1 MPNHAY
7 SLDLHTSFFELR
19 DIPLQHEK
27 ECLRE
32 EVHKGVPGYY
42 AYNIDLYSFSANINL
57 KNSEL
62 YQQKMIDKQID
73 VDMKVIFNQEVLR
86 DFNMEYREIDR
97 KKFVDAVD
105 KTEIKTTLDF
115 SNTFSL
121 TQPQNTFY
129 LTSDKKTTAQFNVQ
143 DFNLYSEPLNNI
155 LEVIIDNQN
164 PTKIKN
170 INFKLKYQIDG
181 TGDWHEFSEQLP
193 DQIIN
198 NNHFII
204 SLNNSYE
211 FDIEKKEIH
220 KTVSNNRKGIFIP
233 MNAAGFL
240 SFDFE
245 LENNAIL
252 RSVTLEKE
260 FSFNNTYY
268 QNSVQAIRLQLSD
281 EKIAQYMEVSYGK

>member
-1 MPNHAY
+1 
-7 SLDLHTSFFELR
+7 
-19 DIPLQHEK
+19 
-27 ECLRE
+27 
-32 EVHKGVPGYY
+32 
-42 AYNIDLYSFSANINL
+42 
-57 KNSEL
+57 
-62 YQQKMIDKQID
+62 MIDKQID

-181 TGDWHEFSEQLP
+181 TGD
-193 DQIIN
+193 
-198 NNHFII
+198 
-204 SLNNSYE
+204 
-211 FDIEKKEIH
+211 
-220 KTVSNNRKGIFIP
+220 
-233 MNAAGFL
+233 
-240 SFDFE
+240 
-245 LENNAIL
+245 
-252 RSVTLEKE
+252 
-260 FSFNNTYY
+260 
-268 QNSVQAIRLQLSD
+268 
-281 EKIAQYMEVSYGK
+281 